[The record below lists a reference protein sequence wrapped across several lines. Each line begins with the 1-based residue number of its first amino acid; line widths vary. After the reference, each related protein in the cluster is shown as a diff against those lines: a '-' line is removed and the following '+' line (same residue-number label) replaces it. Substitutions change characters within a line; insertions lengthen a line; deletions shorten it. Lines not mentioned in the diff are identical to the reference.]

1 MTDIAFAAARPLG
14 RSEYKTLTL
23 AALGGALE
31 FYDFVIFVFFVTVLS
46 HLFFPPEIPEWL
58 SLLQAYTIFAVGY
71 FARPLGGVLLA
82 HFGDLFGRKRI
93 FALSI
98 FLMAIAT
105 LGIGLLPTYASIG
118 YAAPILLLLF
128 RVLQGAAIGGE
139 VPGAWVFTAEH
150 VPQRHIGLATGTLT
164 CGLTAGILI
173 GSLVATGINSL
184 YTPDEV
190 RDFAWRYPFILGGV
204 FGLIAVWL
212 RKFLEET
219 PVFEELKK
227 RKALSATLPLKT
239 VVKGHMHSIIVSA
252 VLTWLLSA
260 AIVTVILMTP
270 TFLQKVYGFD
280 ALTSLKA
287 NSVAT
292 LTLSIGCVVAGMTI
306 DRVGAG
312 RFFIVGSV
320 LLAATS
326 YAFYTLLFTRPDLLI
341 PLYALVGFFVGTI
354 GGVPYVLV
362 RSFPASVRFSGVSFS
377 YNVAYAI
384 FGGLTPPLLQAAMRS
399 DPLAPAHYMLAVCAL
414 GFIAGFYFL
423 KKKI

>member
-1 MTDIAFAAARPLG
+1 MTDIAFGAARPLG

-31 FYDFVIFVFFVTVLS
+31 FYDFIIFVFFVTVLS
-46 HLFFPPEIPEWL
+46 GLFFPPEIPDWL
-58 SLLQAYTIFAVGY
+58 RQLQAFGIFAVGY
-71 FARPLGGVLLA
+71 FARPLGGILLA

-98 FLMAIAT
+98 FLMAVAT
-105 LGIGLLPTYASIG
+105 LGIGLLPTYETIG

-150 VPQRHIGLATGTLT
+150 VPARHIGYATGTLT

-173 GSLVATGINSL
+173 GSLVATGLNTI

-204 FGLIAVWL
+204 FGLVAVWL
-212 RKFLEET
+212 RRFLEET
-219 PVFEELKK
+219 PVFIEMQK
-227 RKALSATLPLKT
+227 RKALSDTIPLKA
-239 VVKGHMHSIIVSA
+239 VVKDHVHSIVISM

-270 TFLQKVYGFD
+270 TFLQKIYGFD
-280 ALTSLKA
+280 ALSALKA
-287 NSVAT
+287 NSLAT
-292 LTLSIGCVVAGMTI
+292 LTLSIGCVLAGLTI
-306 DRVGAG
+306 DRIGAG
-312 RFFIVGSV
+312 RFFVFGSV

-326 YAFYTLLFTRPDLLI
+326 YAFYTLLFTRPDLLM
-341 PLYALVGFFVGTI
+341 PLYALAGFAVGMI

-384 FGGLTPPLLQAAMRS
+384 FGGLTPLFVTAALQV
-399 DPLAPAHYMLAVCAL
+399 DKLAPAHYILIVSAL
-414 GFIAGFYFL
+414 GFLTGLYFL

>member
-1 MTDIAFAAARPLG
+1 MTDVALSAPRPLG
-14 RSEYKTLTL
+14 RNDYKTLTL

-31 FYDFVIFVFFVTVLS
+31 FYDFVIFVFFVTVLGG
-46 HLFFPPEIPEWL
+46 LFFPPEIPDWL
-58 SLLQAYTIFAVGY
+58 RQLQTFGIFAVGY
-71 FARPLGGVLLA
+71 FARPLGGIILA

-93 FALSI
+93 FAFSI

-118 YAAPILLLLF
+118 YAAPILLLVF

-150 VPQRHIGLATGTLT
+150 VPERHIGFATGTLT

-173 GSLVATGINSL
+173 GSLVATGLSTV
-184 YTPDEV
+184 YTLEEISA
-190 RDFAWRYPFILGGV
+190 FAWRYPFILGGV

-212 RKFLEET
+212 RRFLDET
-219 PVFEELKK
+219 PVFEELKR
-227 RKALSATLPLKT
+227 RKALSEILPLKT
-239 VVKGHMHSIIVSA
+239 VLKGHVRGIVISM

-260 AIVTVILMTP
+260 AIVVIILMTP

-287 NSVAT
+287 NSLAT
-292 LTLSIGCVVAGMTI
+292 FTLSIGCVVAGLTI
-306 DRVGAG
+306 DRIGAG
-312 RFFIVGSV
+312 RFFIFGMI
-320 LLAATS
+320 LLAGTS
-326 YAFYTLLFTRPDLLI
+326 YAMYTLLFTRPDLLF
-341 PLYALVGFFVGTI
+341 PLYALAGFAVGTI

-384 FGGLTPPLLQAAMRS
+384 FGGLTPLLVTTALQY
-399 DPLAPAHYMLAVCAL
+399 DKLAPAHYILFVSAL
-414 GFIAGFYFL
+414 GFLAGVYFL

>member
-1 MTDIAFAAARPLG
+1 MTDIAFGRARPLG

-46 HLFFPPEIPEWL
+46 NLFFPPEIPEWL

-71 FARPLGGVLLA
+71 FARPLGGILLA

-118 YAAPILLLLF
+118 YAAPILLLFF

-150 VPQRHIGLATGTLT
+150 VPPRHIGLATGTLT

-173 GSLVATGINSL
+173 GSLVATGINSV
-184 YTPDEV
+184 YTPEEV
-190 RDFAWRYPFILGGV
+190 KDFAWRYPFILGGV
-204 FGLIAVWL
+204 FGLLAVWL

-219 PVFEELKK
+219 PVFEEMKK
-227 RKALSATLPLKT
+227 RKALSETIPLKA
-239 VVKGHMHSIIVSA
+239 VVKEHLHGVVVSA

-292 LTLSIGCVVAGMTI
+292 LTLSIGCVVAGLTI
-306 DRVGAG
+306 DRIGAG
-312 RFFIVGSV
+312 RFFIVGTV

-326 YAFYTLLFTRPDLLI
+326 YAFYTLLFTRPDLLL

-384 FGGLTPPLLQAAMRS
+384 FGGLTPPMLQAVMRN
-399 DPLAPAHYMLAVCAL
+399 DPLAPAHYMLFVCAL
-414 GFIAGFYFL
+414 GFVAGLYFL
-423 KKKI
+423 KKRI

>member
-1 MTDIAFAAARPLG
+1 MTDIAFGKARPLG

-31 FYDFVIFVFFVTVLS
+31 FYDFVIYVFLAVVLTG
-46 HLFFPPEIPEWL
+46 LFFPPDMPEWL
-58 SLLQAYTIFAVGY
+58 ATIQTFGIFAAGY
-71 FARPLGGVLLA
+71 FARPLGGVLMA
-82 HFGDLFGRKRI
+82 HFGDLLGRKRI
-93 FALSI
+93 FAFSI
-98 FLMAIAT
+98 FLMAIST

-118 YAAPILLLLF
+118 YAAPILLLVL

-150 VPQRHIGLATGTLT
+150 VPARHIGFATGTLT

-173 GSLVATGINSL
+173 GSLVATGLNTV
-184 YTPDEV
+184 YTPIEV
-190 RDFAWRYPFILGGV
+190 HDFAWRYPFILGGV
-204 FGLIAVWL
+204 FGLVGVWL
-212 RKFLEET
+212 RRFLDET
-219 PVFEELKK
+219 PVFRELQK
-227 RKALSATLPLKT
+227 RKALAETLPLKQ
-239 VVKGHMHSIIVSA
+239 VVQGHIHGIVICM

-260 AIVTVILMTP
+260 AIVTIILMTP

-287 NSVAT
+287 NSLAT
-292 LTLSIGCVVAGMTI
+292 LTLSVGCIVAGLTI
-306 DRVGAG
+306 DRIGAG
-312 RFFIVGSV
+312 RFFVFGTV
-320 LLAATS
+320 LLASTS
-326 YAFYTLLFTRPDLLI
+326 YAFYTLLFTRPDLLL
-341 PLYALVGFFVGTI
+341 PLYALVGFAVGSI

-384 FGGLTPPLLQAAMRS
+384 FGGLTPVFLPVAMQA
-399 DPLAPAHYMLAVCAL
+399 DKLAPAHYILFVSVL
-414 GFIAGFYFL
+414 GFLAGLYFL

>member
-1 MTDIAFAAARPLG
+1 MTDIAFAAPRPLG
-14 RSEYKTLTL
+14 RGEYRTLAL

-31 FYDFVIFVFFVTVLS
+31 FYDFVIFVFFVAVLS
-46 HLFFPPEIPEWL
+46 GLFFPPEIPEWL
-58 SLLQAYTIFAVGY
+58 GLLWTYGIFAVGY
-71 FARPLGGVLLA
+71 FARPLGGIILA

-93 FALSI
+93 FAFSI

-128 RVLQGAAIGGE
+128 RILQGAAIGGE

-150 VPQRHIGLATGTLT
+150 VPDRHIGFATGTLT

-173 GSLVATGINSL
+173 GSLVATGLNTV
-184 YTPDEV
+184 YAPDEV

-204 FGLIAVWL
+204 FGLVAVWL
-212 RKFLEET
+212 RRFLDET
-219 PVFEELKK
+219 PIFEELKK
-227 RKALSATLPLKT
+227 RKALSQTLPLKT
-239 VVKGHMHSIIVSA
+239 VVKGHMHGIAVSM
-252 VLTWLLSA
+252 VMTWLLSA
-260 AIVTVILMTP
+260 AIVVIILMTP
-270 TFLQKVYGFD
+270 TLLQKVYGFD

-287 NSVAT
+287 NSLAT
-292 LTLSIGCVVAGMTI
+292 LTLSIGCVVAGLTI
-306 DRVGAG
+306 DRIGAG
-312 RFFIVGSV
+312 RFFVFGTI

-326 YAFYTLLFTRPDLLI
+326 YAFYTLLFTRPDLLL
-341 PLYALVGFFVGTI
+341 PLYGLVGFAVGTI

-384 FGGLTPPLLQAAMRS
+384 FGGLTPLFVQTALKY
-399 DPLAPAHYMLAVCAL
+399 DTLAPAHYILFVSAL
-414 GFIAGFYFL
+414 GFLAGLYFL
-423 KKKI
+423 NKKN